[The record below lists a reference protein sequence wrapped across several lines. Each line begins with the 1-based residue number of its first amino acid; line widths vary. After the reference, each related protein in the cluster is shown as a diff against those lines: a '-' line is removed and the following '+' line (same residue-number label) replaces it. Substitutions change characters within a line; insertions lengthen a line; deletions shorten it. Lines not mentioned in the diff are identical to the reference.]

1 MEMTMKTR
9 KELTKALAKR
19 YGSANKKAKSNI
31 LEEFCAS
38 TGYNRDYAA
47 SILRCPTSTT
57 NKSGKKRKGHCG
69 RPPQY
74 TGETVHILESL
85 WKRFDHLCGKRFI
98 VLLKTILPHI
108 RQSGNPAISAEQYLQ
123 LQSISAATV
132 DRLLASIRKR
142 MKVRGN
148 SYTRPSNGLKAS
160 IPVRTFG
167 DWQDV
172 PPGHFQ
178 IDTVGHDGGSIDAKC
193 AFSLCL
199 TDVCLGWTERYA
211 MNNRAFKWVKEGLS
225 VMKQAIPFTIL
236 HLHPDNGGEFINYG
250 MIAWCKD
257 NTIELSRSRAGK
269 KNDNCHVEQKNFD
282 TIRKLIGY
290 ARYSTPHMID
300 TLNKLYA
307 VHGILLNYFYPSQKL
322 IAKERIGSKIKKI
335 YDEPLSPADRLL
347 RHPDIPANVKVAVRT
362 KLRSLNPVEL
372 SKEVDRLVALLL
384 DQLALQS
391 NSVVQQT
398 GND

>member
-1 MEMTMKTR
+1 MPNGTENRIKT
-9 KELTKALAKR
+9 K
-19 YGSANKKAKSNI
+19 SAI
-31 LEEFCAS
+31 LEEFCTN

-47 SILRCPTSTT
+47 NLLR
-57 NKSGKKRKGHCG
+57 KSGNATKKPKPKVRGRTG
-69 RPPQY
+69 RPPRY
-74 TGETVHILESL
+74 AIEIVHILESI
-85 WKRFDHLCGKRFI
+85 WKRFDNLCGKRFI
-98 VLLKTILPHI
+98 VLLKTILPNI
-108 RQSGNPAISAEQYLQ
+108 RHGENPTITPEQYLL

-132 DRLLASIRKR
+132 DRLLAPIRKR
-142 MKVRGN
+142 MKIRGN
-148 SYTRPSNGLKAS
+148 SYTRPSDGLKAS

-167 DWQDV
+167 EWQDV
-172 PPGHFQ
+172 PPGYFQ
-178 IDTVGHDGGSIDAKC
+178 IDTVGHDGGSIDANC

-211 MNNRAFKWVKEGLS
+211 MNNRAFKWVKQGLS
-225 VMKQAIPFTIL
+225 VMQRAIPFTIL

-250 MIAWCKD
+250 MIAWCED

-300 TLNKLYA
+300 TLNKLYV
-307 VHGILLNYFYPSQKL
+307 VHGLLLNYFYPSQKL
-322 IAKERIGSKIKKI
+322 IEKERHGSKIKKI
-335 YDEPLSPADRLL
+335 YDEPLSPAQRLL
-347 RHPDIPANVKVAVRT
+347 RHPDIPVNVKAAVRA
-362 KLRSLNPVEL
+362 KLCTLNPVEL
-372 SKEVDRLVALLL
+372 STEVDRLVALLL

-391 NSVVQQT
+391 NSVVQHT